1 MSELNE
7 EIKIVSP
14 GKAEIEFQLK
24 VGDIRNLGQ
33 TDFEDTIVELNDTW
47 VYWQE
52 SIGGKVVG
60 EYGDPIKVN
69 SELRYRA
76 DMRLKHPS
84 STVHRRTSE
93 GIVPVWPEMEGAS
106 ENRPTFEEALRA
118 SFDKYGN
125 ALARLAG
132 TEEVQP

>member
-14 GKAEIEFQLK
+14 GKTEIEFQLK

-33 TDFEDTIVELNDTW
+33 TDFEDTIIELNDTW

-60 EYGDPIKVN
+60 EYGDPIAVFD
-69 SELRYRA
+69 ELRYRA
-76 DMRLKHPS
+76 DIRLKYPS
-84 STVHRRTSE
+84 RTVHRPTPE
-93 GIVPVWPEMEGAS
+93 GIVQVWPEVEG
-106 ENRPTFEEALRA
+106 
-118 SFDKYGN
+118 
-125 ALARLAG
+125 
-132 TEEVQP
+132 